1 MSIVGGKY
9 TIFATFPRGIMDA
22 LNTTDVLNSTVN
34 GTLGNVNFGG
44 SMLASFVLFVLAV
57 IPIYVGSILS
67 QRCCDQTRMEILT
80 SRDAMHFPVYASF
93 ALFGIYILFKFVPKE
108 YINLIVNL
116 HFSALGT
123 FSMATV
129 FAPLLRGCFPRS
141 MKNYLFKLE
150 FSQDEQTETEGGET
164 VMKPISKS
172 SLEFSSKDFVGFA
185 VALSIGIWYLIT
197 RHWIANN
204 FIGVTLSVL
213 AIECIR
219 LNKFT
224 NGCLLLGG
232 LFFYDIFWVFGTP
245 VMVSVAKTLDAPI
258 KVTFP
263 RDFLTHGVFG
273 TQLALLGLGDIVV
286 PGIFVA
292 MLLRFDYRLNRNG
305 SQVYFYTGYAA
316 YIVGLLTT
324 FVVMHVFQAAQPALL
339 YLVPTC
345 LGFPFI
351 LALIRGDLAA
361 MISYED
367 VPEKA
372 VEDQQTSHAILD
384 TTKKNT

>member
-1 MSIVGGKY
+1 
-9 TIFATFPRGIMDA
+9 MDV
-22 LNTTDVLNSTVN
+22 LNATDVINSTVN
-34 GTLGNVNFGG
+34 GTLGSVNFGG

-57 IPIYVGSILS
+57 IPIYVGSVLS
-67 QRCCDQTRMEILT
+67 QRCCDQVVPMVSSHNLQARMEILT
-80 SRDAMHFPVYASF
+80 SRDAMHFPLYASF
-93 ALFGIYILFKFVPKE
+93 ALFGIYILFK
-108 YINLIVNL
+108 
-116 HFSALGT
+116 
-123 FSMATV
+123 
-129 FAPLLRGCFPRS
+129 
-141 MKNYLFKLE
+141 
-150 FSQDEQTETEGGET
+150 
-164 VMKPISKS
+164 
-172 SLEFSSKDFVGFA
+172 
-185 VALSIGIWYLIT
+185 
-197 RHWIANN
+197 HWIANN
-204 FIGVTLSVL
+204 FIGVTLSIL

-292 MLLRFDYRLNRNG
+292 MLLRFDHRLNRNG
-305 SQVYFYTGYAA
+305 SQAYFYTGYAA
-316 YIVGLLTT
+316 YIIGLLTT

-351 LALIRGDLAA
+351 VALIRGDLAV
-361 MISYED
+361 MFSYED
-367 VPEKA
+367 VPEK
-372 VEDQQTSHAILD
+372 VIQDQQTSDAIID
-384 TTKKNT
+384 ATKKNT

>member
-1 MSIVGGKY
+1 
-9 TIFATFPRGIMDA
+9 MDV
-22 LNTTDVLNSTVN
+22 LNATDVMNSTVN
-34 GTLGNVNFGG
+34 GTLGGVNFGG

-67 QRCCDQTRMEILT
+67 QRCCDQARMEILT
-80 SRDAMHFPVYASF
+80 SRDAMHFPLYASF

-108 YINLIVNL
+108 YINLVVNI

-129 FAPLLRGCFPRS
+129 FAPLFRRCFPRS
-141 MKNYLFKLE
+141 MKHYLFKLE

-164 VMKPISKS
+164 TIKSISMLCFFFYCVLDKS
-172 SLEFSSKDFVGFA
+172 SLEFSSKDFIGFTF
-185 VALSIGIWYLIT
+185 ALAIGIWYLAT

-219 LNKFT
+219 LNKFM

-292 MLLRFDYRLNRNG
+292 MLLRFDHRLNRNG
-305 SQVYFYTGYAA
+305 SQAYFYTGYAA
-316 YIVGLLTT
+316 YIIGLLTT

-351 LALIRGDLAA
+351 LALIRGDLAV
-361 MISYED
+361 MFSYED
-367 VPEKA
+367 VPEK
-372 VEDQQTSHAILD
+372 VIQDQQTSDATLD
-384 TTKKNT
+384 ASKKNT

>member
-1 MSIVGGKY
+1 
-9 TIFATFPRGIMDA
+9 MDA
-22 LNTTDVLNSTVN
+22 LNATDVLNATVN

-44 SMLASFVLFVLAV
+44 SMLASFFLLTLAV

-67 QRCCDQTRMEILT
+67 QRCCDQARMEILT
-80 SRDAMHFPVYASF
+80 SRDAMHFPLYASF

-129 FAPLLRGCFPRS
+129 FAPLFRGCFPRS
-141 MKNYLFKLE
+141 MKHYLFKVE

-164 VMKPISKS
+164 TMKPISKS

-185 VALSIGIWYLIT
+185 VALAIGIWYLTT

-258 KVTFP
+258 K
-263 RDFLTHGVFG
+263 G
-273 TQLALLGLGDIVV
+273 ALLS
-286 PGIFVA
+286 FH
-292 MLLRFDYRLNRNG
+292 RLNRNG
-305 SQVYFYTGYAA
+305 SQIYFYTGYAA

-324 FVVMHVFQAAQPALL
+324 FMVMHVFQAAQPALL

-345 LGFPFI
+345 LGFPFT

-361 MISYED
+361 MFSYED

-372 VEDQQTSHAILD
+372 IEDQQTSDAILD
-384 TTKKNT
+384 ATKKNT